1 MIELSFWAVEDAME
15 QIVQKVGFEYRYTA
29 PNCDAPFAGQNCYNW
44 HESDSGEKTPGCIVG
59 TVLHHLGV
67 KLEDMEMGGGSNYL
81 IGQLERIEVIKF
93 NSERDK
99 KRILALLRTA
109 QVAQDAGATWYSAFK
124 VASNVVTYLD

>member
-1 MIELSFWAVEDAME
+1 MIELSYYTVEDAME
-15 QIVQKVGFEYRYTA
+15 QIVRKVGFEYRYIA
-29 PNCDAPFAGQNCYNW
+29 PGNSVPVAGQNCYNW
-44 HESDSGEKTPGCIVG
+44 HKNEAGEAVPGCIVG

-81 IGQLERIEVIKF
+81 IGELERTEVIKF

-99 KRILALLRTA
+99 KRIETLLRTA